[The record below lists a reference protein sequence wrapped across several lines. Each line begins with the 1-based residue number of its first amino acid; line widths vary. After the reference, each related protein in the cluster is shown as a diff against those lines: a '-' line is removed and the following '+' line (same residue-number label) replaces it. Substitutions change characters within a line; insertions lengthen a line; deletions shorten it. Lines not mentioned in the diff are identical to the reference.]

1 MSAAPPKER
10 RAGELMQR
18 IISRGVLPHATVD
31 YPRHDDA
38 GLPVAKV
45 YLRPLT
51 QFELDV
57 ARANARA
64 YVARL
69 VNEQKGASVS
79 WKPEEL
85 EDNATAAEILAVA
98 CRHPD
103 DPSKPFFPY
112 GAMETR
118 ECTTEELAILF
129 NHYNVI
135 RERSYPTFREMS
147 EADFAAWLKALE
159 EDAEAF
165 PFSLISRSRLEAF
178 CVWAAR
184 YLGSTTRQLLGMIS
198 NTSPASPSSTSDS
211 DG

>member
-1 MSAAPPKER
+1 MPSPPKER
-10 RAGELMQR
+10 RVGALLQQV
-18 IISRGVLPHATVD
+18 ISRGRLPFATVD
-31 YPRHDDA
+31 FPRYDDT
-38 GLPVAKV
+38 GLPICKV

-51 QFELDV
+51 QFELDMC
-57 ARANARA
+57 RANARA
-64 YVARL
+64 YVQRVL
-69 VNEQKGASVS
+69 GDNKGQPVA
-79 WKPEEL
+79 WRPEEL

-103 DPSKPFFPY
+103 DPEKAFFEH

-147 EADFAAWLKALE
+147 ETEAMAWLKAME

-165 PFSLISRSRLEAF
+165 PFSQVSRSRLEAF
-178 CVWAAR
+178 CVWAAKFSVS
-184 YLGSTTRQLLGMIS
+184 LLRQLAGTTS
-198 NTSPASPSSTSDS
+198 NTSPASPS
-211 DG
+211 

>member
-1 MSAAPPKER
+1 MA
-10 RAGELMQR
+10 Q
-18 IISRGVLPHATVD
+18 IISRGRLPHATVD
-31 YPRHDDA
+31 YPRMDEA

-51 QFELDV
+51 QIELDM

-64 YVARL
+64 YVAKVL
-69 VNEQKGASVS
+69 GDQKGSVP

-103 DPSKPFFPY
+103 DPEQPFFTY
-112 GAMETR
+112 GAAETR
-118 ECTTEELAILF
+118 MCTTEELAILF

-147 EADFAAWLKALE
+147 DTEAMAWLKALE
-159 EDAEAF
+159 EDAESF
-165 PFSLISRSRLEAF
+165 PFSLTSRSRLEAF
-178 CVWAAR
+178 CVWAAKFS
-184 YLGSTTRQLLGMIS
+184 GSLAQQLLGTTS
-198 NTSPASPSSTSDS
+198 NT
-211 DG
+211 